1 MQCVRQS
8 PLARTM
14 DELNAI
20 RELVLHVIE
29 ILLLVEFLESAVP
42 KLVKRVLRRFRR

>member
-1 MQCVRQS
+1 
-8 PLARTM
+8 M

-29 ILLLVEFLESAVP
+29 ILLLVEFLESAVS

>member
-1 MQCVRQS
+1 
-8 PLARTM
+8 M

>member
-1 MQCVRQS
+1 
-8 PLARTM
+8 M

-29 ILLLVEFLESAVP
+29 ILLLVEFLQDAVS